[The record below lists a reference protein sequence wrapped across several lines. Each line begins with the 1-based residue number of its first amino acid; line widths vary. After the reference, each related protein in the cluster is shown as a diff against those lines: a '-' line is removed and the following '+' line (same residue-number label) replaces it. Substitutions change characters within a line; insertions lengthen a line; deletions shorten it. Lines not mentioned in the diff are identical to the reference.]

1 MTSRRLRPQASDPF
15 SVIDLFSGAGG
26 ASYGFQAHPAF
37 KLLGAAD
44 AEIGKPSTG
53 FGAIDCNETYARNI
67 GLTPINADLGTV
79 SPEALA
85 ETLASS
91 VDLSVLIACP
101 PCTGFSR
108 TLAKNHL
115 EDDPRNSLVAR
126 VAEFARELNPR
137 VIFLENARELIS
149 GKFRYHLEALAERL
163 EGLGYTVSAEVHLLT
178 RFGLPQFR
186 ERAIVIATQEGLPH
200 YTLNDL
206 WRGLQVDPSATT
218 VRRAIESLPQI
229 MAGERHSLDPAHTST
244 LTSGM
249 SLRRVQAIP
258 SDGGSWVDLIGHPTT
273 ESYLTP
279 AMLRSIEAGTL
290 NHFCD
295 IYGRMAWDRPAP
307 TIKRECAHPGNGRYL
322 HPEQHRLLSVREMAI
337 LQGFPSA
344 YLFPARS
351 RKNAYRHVGDAVPPL
366 VSYQV
371 AGLVEWILT
380 GQRPAIADMILPG
393 SHLTIEDIA
402 ETREDADN
410 EAVA

>member
-1 MTSRRLRPQASDPF
+1 
-15 SVIDLFSGAGG
+15 
-26 ASYGFQAHPAF
+26 
-37 KLLGAAD
+37 
-44 AEIGKPSTG
+44 
-53 FGAIDCNETYARNI
+53 
-67 GLTPINADLGTV
+67 
-79 SPEALA
+79 
-85 ETLASS
+85 
-91 VDLSVLIACP
+91 
-101 PCTGFSR
+101 
-108 TLAKNHL
+108 
-115 EDDPRNSLVAR
+115 
-126 VAEFARELNPR
+126 
-137 VIFLENARELIS
+137 
-149 GKFRYHLEALAERL
+149 
-163 EGLGYTVSAEVHLLT
+163 
-178 RFGLPQFR
+178 
-186 ERAIVIATQEGLPH
+186 
-200 YTLNDL
+200 
-206 WRGLQVDPSATT
+206 
-218 VRRAIESLPQI
+218 
-229 MAGERHSLDPAHTST
+229 
-244 LTSGM
+244 
-249 SLRRVQAIP
+249 
-258 SDGGSWVDLIGHPTT
+258 
-273 ESYLTP
+273 
-279 AMLRSIEAGTL
+279 MLRSIEAGTL